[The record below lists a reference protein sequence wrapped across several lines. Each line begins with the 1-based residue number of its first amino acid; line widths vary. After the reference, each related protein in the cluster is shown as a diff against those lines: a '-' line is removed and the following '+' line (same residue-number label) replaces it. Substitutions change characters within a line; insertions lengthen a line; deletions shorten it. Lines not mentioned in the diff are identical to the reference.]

1 MRRGIFEERMVELVA
16 RIASGL
22 ADPSRLDLSL
32 FSPHVAESILNVG
45 LRLRG
50 ESPVYCKL
58 CGRGP
63 FSKKGYYLH
72 LRRIHYQDIL
82 RIVRDEIERVG
93 RASKL

>member
-1 MRRGIFEERMVELVA
+1 MVELVA

-22 ADPSRLDLSL
+22 SDPSEIDFSM
-32 FSPHVAESILNVG
+32 FSPHVAESIVNVG

-50 ESPVYCKL
+50 GSPAYCRL

-72 LRRIHYQDIL
+72 LRRVHYYEVIT
-82 RIVRDEIERVG
+82 IVRDEIERVG